1 MADHQLDQLPD
12 LDSIAGDHLL
22 PWRRLWCP
30 TGGSISMEG
39 YGFSN
44 SNRGF
49 LAEPDG
55 LKHEDVLSN
64 CLKRWLDGSRSLVV
78 NREVQLIEIMPH
90 RLDLK
95 IDIPGEAPLCTIVEV
110 KKDENI
116 EAPTSMEKQL
126 FDDYL
131 VNGGQTH
138 GIYLLAWF
146 GNSASRIGG
155 ASPEEDLA
163 FLQNQ
168 QNALS
173 LHHGMRVEAM
183 VMDCRHRAA
192 KSSSIRKSPV
202 SKTVKKKQI
211 TPAKK
216 ASRKRAQP

>member
-1 MADHQLDQLPD
+1 
-12 LDSIAGDHLL
+12 
-22 PWRRLWCP
+22 
-30 TGGSISMEG
+30 
-39 YGFSN
+39 
-44 SNRGF
+44 
-49 LAEPDG
+49 
-55 LKHEDVLSN
+55 
-64 CLKRWLDGSRSLVV
+64 
-78 NREVQLIEIMPH
+78 MPR

-126 FDDYL
+126 LDDYL
-131 VNGGQTH
+131 VKGDQTH

-146 GNSASRIGG
+146 GNSASQIGG

-168 QNALS
+168 RNALNLS
-173 LHHGMRVEAM
+173 HGMRVEAM

-202 SKTVKKKQI
+202 AKTVKKSPSA
-211 TPAKK
+211 PAKN